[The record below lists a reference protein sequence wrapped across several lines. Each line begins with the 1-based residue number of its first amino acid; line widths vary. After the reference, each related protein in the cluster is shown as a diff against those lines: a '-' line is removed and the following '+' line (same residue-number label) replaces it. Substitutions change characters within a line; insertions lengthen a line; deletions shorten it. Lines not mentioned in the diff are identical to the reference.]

1 MKNIYSSMELLNK
14 PVLEINNTNDKP
26 NISIK
31 ISDKPPAPILDSG
44 LIDKL
49 NKYKNM
55 IDNVHNIK
63 IWDYCK
69 KLSNNYELLHHY
81 IKNKS
86 TNLGIANYDPIS
98 RSFFKFWEILKDFDL
113 VDNKKENITYGALAE
128 GPGGFIEAF
137 NFYRRKYKDIAIEDQ
152 VNCIT
157 LKPYNNEIPG
167 WKNSNRLFKECSNY
181 NISWGVDE
189 TGSLYNLD
197 NIKYFA
203 KLFRN
208 NKADLVSADG
218 GFDFSSNYS
227 NQEISATRLIL
238 CETVTGLSILANGG
252 NMVLKFYD
260 IFQKATIDIIYLLSY
275 YFDKCYILKPYTSR
289 TANSEKYLVCKGF
302 KGIEKNELEKL
313 YNIIEEYDI
322 IKNQNKYLNSIL
334 TNEIPQDFLDLI
346 FSQNVYHISQQI
358 KCIITALSY
367 IKLKLNNSE
376 VNTIKNN
383 QTIYSLAWCKK
394 YDFPV
399 NARCRY
405 LQKNNQYNYIP
416 NY

>member
-1 MKNIYSSMELLNK
+1 MELLNK
-14 PVLEINNTNDKP
+14 PVLQINNIKDKP
-26 NISIK
+26 VISIK
-31 ISDKPPAPILDSG
+31 ISDKPPPPLFKSG

-98 RSFFKFWEILKDFDL
+98 RSFFKFWEIIKDFNL
-113 VDNKKENITYGALAE
+113 IDNNKENITYGALAE

-137 NFYRRKYKDIAIEDQ
+137 NFYRRKYKEIRIEDQ

-189 TGSLYNLD
+189 TGSLYNIE

-238 CETVTGLSILANGG
+238 CEATTGLSILAKNGS
-252 NMVLKFYD
+252 MVLKFYD
-260 IFQKATIDIIYLLSY
+260 IFQKATVDIIYMLSF
-275 YFDKCYILKPYTSR
+275 YFSNCYIVKPYTSR

-302 KGIEKNELEKL
+302 KGIDEEQLDKL
-313 YNIIEEYDI
+313 YNIIEEYEI
-322 IKNQNKYLNSIL
+322 IKNQNKYLDRIL
-334 TNEIPQDFLDLI
+334 SNTIPQYFLNLI
-346 FSQNVYHISQQI
+346 FSQNIYHISQQI
-358 KCIITALSY
+358 KCIVTALSY
-367 IKLKLNNSE
+367 IKLRLNNNE
-376 VNTIKNN
+376 VNEIKNE
-383 QTIYSLAWCKK
+383 QTIYSLSWCKK

-405 LQKNNQYNYIP
+405 LQKTNQYNYIP